1 MKLKI
6 QRSLLCLSIS
16 LIALE
21 AGAAAAADAGR
32 AYTEAEMDDLTRRE
46 SGKSYQEEYVAFC
59 QKKFDAAQQKYS
71 DVLRSIDKSD
81 ENWQMRSSLVH
92 ANSTLA
98 KAEDELA
105 EAKKGKRGP
114 GYISYWEE
122 KLAEAETARKAVV
135 SRADKSDKNWHMRS
149 DVVHANSAVARAEAA
164 LRQSTRRR

>member
-21 AGAAAAADAGR
+21 AGAEADAGR
-32 AYTEAEMDDLTRRE
+32 AYTEAEMDDLTRRA

-71 DVLRSIDKSD
+71 DVLRSIDKSG

-122 KLAEAETARKAVV
+122 KLAEAETARGAVY